1 MAKVKAPGTPV
12 TPLTQDTQ
20 TTCWYTGYRMLFI
33 WKGLDDPGPVTRQ
46 RGDAGTVTFIGGGT
60 IKDKLTAII
69 DWNDACT
76 SGLKTRDYLKAA
88 KALGMHCLG
97 CGTGLSIV
105 DLQGMLKISPVWVAG
120 NWHNYNHVV
129 VVMEADE
136 NKVTFADPWSDV
148 GVADTTTYN
157 TDFFLYGSNFKT
169 DSYGNVTGP
178 GNPQGAYYQRGWY
191 QFQRF

>member
-1 MAKVKAPGTPV
+1 
-12 TPLTQDTQ
+12 
-20 TTCWYTGYRMLFI
+20 
-33 WKGLDDPGPVTRQ
+33 
-46 RGDAGTVTFIGGGT
+46 
-60 IKDKLTAII
+60 
-69 DWNDACT
+69 
-76 SGLKTRDYLKAA
+76 
-88 KALGMHCLG
+88 
-97 CGTGLSIV
+97 
-105 DLQGMLKISPVWVAG
+105 MLKSSPVWVAG

-157 TDFFLYGSNFKT
+157 TDFFLYGNNFKT